1 MILWLQ
7 VLETKESRHSLKTF
21 GKIKFKSMKQ
31 GDGRKY
37 SLKEAIAG
45 SAVMELLKI
54 LSRYGCQCAILPC
67 TFSPQCLGGAL
78 GRRDTS

>member
-7 VLETKESRHSLKTF
+7 VLETKESRHSLKTS

-31 GDGRKY
+31 GDGYKY

-45 SAVMELLKI
+45 
-54 LSRYGCQCAILPC
+54 
-67 TFSPQCLGGAL
+67 
-78 GRRDTS
+78 